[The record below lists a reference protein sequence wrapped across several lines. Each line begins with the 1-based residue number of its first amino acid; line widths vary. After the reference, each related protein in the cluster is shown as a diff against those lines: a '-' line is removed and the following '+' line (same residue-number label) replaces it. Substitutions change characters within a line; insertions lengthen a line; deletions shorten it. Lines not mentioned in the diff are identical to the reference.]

1 MIPRRHLTSYIYP
14 NIREDTTRLFGS
26 CKYIVWRQYLQIPCH
41 NLQPRHRVGW
51 GGLDDVIENTELC
64 GAARH
69 FWREFSSLV
78 ISQWPLTIH
87 LHWLTAPHCSTP
99 SLGHVC
105 RHHAT
110 LEDTRAWSCR
120 LAPAEYGIEGNPV
133 NLIKMLSSA
142 FVFLPFS
149 SIFRLAFYYLAQLYA
164 LEIDL
169 FPKSFAIETSRFFH
183 LI

>member
-26 CKYIVWRQYLQIPCH
+26 CKYIVWRQYLQIH
-41 NLQPRHRVGW
+41 
-51 GGLDDVIENTELC
+51 DVIENTEVC

-78 ISQWPLTIH
+78 ISQCPLTIH

-120 LAPAEYGIEGNPV
+120 LAPAEYGIQRNPV
-133 NLIKMLSSA
+133 NLIMMLLLSFS
-142 FVFLPFS
+142 FS
-149 SIFRLAFYYLAQLYA
+149 SIFRLAFSIISLNCIL
-164 LEIDL
+164 
-169 FPKSFAIETSRFFH
+169 
-183 LI
+183 